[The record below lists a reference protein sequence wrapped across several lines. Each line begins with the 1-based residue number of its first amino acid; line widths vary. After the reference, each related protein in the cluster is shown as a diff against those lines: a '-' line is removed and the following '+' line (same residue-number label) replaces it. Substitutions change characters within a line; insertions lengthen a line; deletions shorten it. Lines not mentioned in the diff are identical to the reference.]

1 MPEEMEMAGGGYVAA
16 AGCTTTVRARV
27 LDENGK
33 VIADLGTIVG
43 PRTKAEGRKTD
54 KLLKMLKDKRVK
66 QEKKDKRLKE
76 MKHGR

>member
-1 MPEEMEMAGGGYVAA
+1 MPEEMEMAGNGHTNAT
-16 AGCTTTVRARV
+16 AGVTTTVRARV

-43 PRTKAEGRKTD
+43 PRTKAEGRKTN

-76 MKHGR
+76 MKHG